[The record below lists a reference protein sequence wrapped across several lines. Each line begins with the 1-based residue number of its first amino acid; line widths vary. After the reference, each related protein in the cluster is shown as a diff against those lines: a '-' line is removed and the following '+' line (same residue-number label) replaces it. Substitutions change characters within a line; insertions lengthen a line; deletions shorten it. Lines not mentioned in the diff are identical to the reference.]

1 MRGYIRYFWS
11 YPTVEIKKIKIGN
24 PFMYKLVTEFWK
36 IDEQSLKERLEDKRY
51 ILKKLSKNL
60 QRNLGDFQ
68 MMGKAFELNDRDK
81 GGLQIILYDL

>member
-1 MRGYIRYFWS
+1 
-11 YPTVEIKKIKIGN
+11 
-24 PFMYKLVTEFWK
+24 MYKLVTEFWK
-36 IDEQSLKERLEDKRY
+36 IDEQFLKERLEDKRY